1 MMRFIFRFITTFLT
15 LKELTKHVQ
24 DNDRDRRETSGGDQE
39 PDGSDPRPT
48 GDNR

>member
-1 MMRFIFRFITTFLT
+1 MIRYLIRFLATYLT
-15 LKELTKHVQ
+15 LKEITNHVQ
-24 DNDRDRRETSGGDQE
+24 DNDRDQRPTSGGDQE